1 MIPARSASVHRAVEW
16 RDLAAPPFL
25 AAALLLLAMLAW
37 AYGNH
42 FHNPFQFDDSHTI
55 VSNSVIRDLH
65 NVPRFFTDG
74 TTSST
79 LPANQAWRPGFT
91 TLNAIDTWLSGGVPN
106 PFWFHVSIFAS
117 YVLLGVVL
125 FFVYLHVLRRSLGD
139 TASARWAALI
149 GTGWFWMH
157 TANAE
162 TIDYVSARS
171 DSFSTFMVLLALA
184 LYCYSKR
191 ARHYLLFLVPVVVG
205 SFFKET
211 AIMFAPILLVYLW
224 LFGDPDQERKTGR
237 LHVAASFVLGIA
249 LFLLSRA
256 MTPHTWTSGG
266 GPWYRYLATQAFV
279 VVHYF
284 NNFLLPVNLS
294 ADTDWRLVTSVM
306 DDRVLAGALFIGLL
320 LLLAWA
326 CARNDR
332 TKPVTFGI
340 LWFFIA
346 LAPTSSVFSFAEVLN
361 DHRTFFPYIG
371 LVLAAV
377 CGALYVRDRVSAG
390 GTRGIRAVAGPIPA
404 IALGFLVITAHAI
417 GARHRNEVWSSGRTL
432 WKDVIDKSP
441 GNGRGWMNYGLAL
454 MEANDVQGAIACFT
468 KALALYPGYSYAHI
482 NMGVALSRVGQN
494 ALAEQSFRAAIAAD
508 SLNPEGYHFYG
519 RFLAGQRRSEE
530 ALDYLERGRAISPA
544 HEGINE
550 ALASLQTANG
560 RMPVAVARDAVAR
573 NPTPDNYVNLS
584 LSLYQAGDFPGSAQA
599 ASQALSLNPNYGV
612 AWNNLA
618 AAYNKTGE
626 FEKAEGAGKRAVE
639 LQPRDALSKANYDVA
654 VASAQRFAGIEAN
667 ARARNDYDSWVAASL
682 AWYQAGNYGK
692 SIAAAEAAIKVN
704 PNDALAW
711 NNICA
716 AANKTGDWDRAIA
729 AGERSVKLNPALEL
743 ASNNLAEARRRK
755 QAAGA
760 AARR

>member
-1 MIPARSASVHRAVEW
+1 MLPARSASVHRTVEW

-25 AAALLLLAMLAW
+25 AAALLLLVMLAW

-42 FHNPFQFDDSHTI
+42 FHNPFEFDDSHQI
-55 VSNSVIRDLH
+55 VSNAAIRDLH
-65 NVPRFFTDG
+65 NIPRFFTDG
-74 TTSST
+74 TTAST
-79 LPANQAWRPGFT
+79 LPANQAWRPGLT

-125 FFVYLHVLRRSLGD
+125 FFVYLHVFLRSSGD
-139 TASARWAALI
+139 ATSARWAALI

-157 TANAE
+157 TANVE

-171 DSFSTFMVLLALA
+171 DSFSTLMVLLAFA
-184 LYCYSKR
+184 LYCYSRR
-191 ARHYLLFLVPVVVG
+191 ARHYLLFLVPVVIG

-211 AIMFAPILLVYLW
+211 AIMFAPLLLVYLW
-224 LFGDPDQERKTGR
+224 LFDDPDGERSAGR
-237 LHVAASFVLGIA
+237 RHVAVSFVLGGA

-256 MTPHTWTSGG
+256 MTPHTWASGG

-294 ADTDWRLVTSVM
+294 ADTDWRLVTSVT
-306 DDRVLAGALFIGLL
+306 DDRVLAGVLFIGLL

-326 CARNDR
+326 CARNDK

-346 LAPTSSVFSFAEVLN
+346 LAPTSSVFPFAEVLN

-377 CGALYVRDRVSAG
+377 CGALYARDRAAAG
-390 GTRGIRAVAGPIPA
+390 GTRGIGAVARPIPA

-417 GARHRNEVWSSGRTL
+417 GAHHRNEVWSSGKTL
-432 WKDVIDKSP
+432 WKDVTVKSP

-454 MEANDVQGAIACFT
+454 MEANDIQGAIDCFT

-482 NMGVALSRVGQN
+482 NMGVALSRIGQN
-494 ALAEQSFRAAIAAD
+494 ALAEQSFHTAIAAD
-508 SLNPEGYHFYG
+508 SLNPEGYYFYG
-519 RFLAGQRRSEE
+519 RFLADQHRPRE
-530 ALDYLERGRAISPA
+530 ALSYLERGRAISPA
-544 HEGINE
+544 HEGITV
-550 ALASLQTANG
+550 ALASLRNANG
-560 RMPVAVARDAVAR
+560 RMPLEVARDAVTR
-573 NPTPDNYVNLS
+573 SPTPDNYVNLS
-584 LSLYQAGDFPGSAQA
+584 LALYEAGDFPGSAQA
-599 ASQALSLNPNYGV
+599 AGQAVALNPNYGV

-626 FEKAEGAGKRAVE
+626 FEKAEAAGKRAVE
-639 LQPRDALSKANYDVA
+639 LQPQDALSKGNYAFA
-654 VASAQRFAGIEAN
+654 VASAQRFAGIEAT
-667 ARARNDYDSWVAASL
+667 ARARNDYDGWIAVSL
-682 AWYQAGNYGK
+682 AWYQAGNYVK

-711 NNICA
+711 NNLCA

-729 AGERSVKLNPALEL
+729 AGERAVKLNPKFEL
-743 ASNNLAEARRRK
+743 ARNNLAEARQRK
-755 QAAGA
+755 QAAGV